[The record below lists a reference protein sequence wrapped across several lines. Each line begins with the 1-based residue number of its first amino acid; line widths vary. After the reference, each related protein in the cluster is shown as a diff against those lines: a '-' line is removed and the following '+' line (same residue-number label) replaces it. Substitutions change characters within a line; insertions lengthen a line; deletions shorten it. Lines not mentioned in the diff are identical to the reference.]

1 MYRGGRFLGIV
12 SSALLIRI
20 LWAGPCIGIMGAVLV
35 VFILSHKYST
45 ILPGWPHTHAV
56 PFFYHSILKKFNFFL
71 VSQSFESFDYSA
83 QSVYG
88 RIVGFGALV
97 YWGLCWLCLS
107 FLGNIQPFSLVGPH
121 TCRAFF
127 HHSIF

>member
-12 SSALLIRI
+12 SSALPIRI

-45 ILPGWPHTHAV
+45 ILPGRPHTHAV
-56 PFFYHSILKKFNFFL
+56 PFFYHSILKITIF
-71 VSQSFESFDYSA
+71 SGITSFEIFDYSA
-83 QSVYG
+83 QSAYG

-97 YWGLCWLCLS
+97 
-107 FLGNIQPFSLVGPH
+107 
-121 TCRAFF
+121 
-127 HHSIF
+127 